1 MKNPVCEEL
10 AIFQSKDSEHE
21 NLRLWYIVNSVL
33 NAFLAISAI
42 TLNSVTVQALRKTS
56 SLPKPLKALLL
67 NLAVSDLG
75 IGLLVEPFYFG
86 LLVNWLQGGGS
97 TAATCAT
104 FLSTLY
110 LLSAASC
117 LGVMALSV
125 DRFLAV
131 HLHLRYEEL
140 VTHKRVFAVMIS
152 IWMFSA
158 FLSLFYL
165 WVSTNTFYLLIS
177 VIGVVYLVLSPMLYF
192 KIYFAVRRHKNQIRA
207 LQIQV
212 AQVGQRANA
221 ARLRKSAVGVFYVYL
236 AFLLCYLPKL
246 SSFAVVV
253 ISGFSFGVKVFF
265 SFSTTLLFFNSSLNP
280 VIYCWKM
287 RHIRRA
293 VLDMVRNIFPSH
305 N

>member
-67 NLAVSDLG
+67 NLAISDLA

-86 LLVNWLQGGGS
+86 LLVNWLEGGSS

-140 VTHKRVFAVMIS
+140 VTHERVVAVMIS

-158 FLSLFYL
+158 FLSLLYL
-165 WVSTNTFYLLIS
+165 WVSTNTFYL
-177 VIGVVYLVLSPMLYF
+177 
-192 KIYFAVRRHKNQIRA
+192 
-207 LQIQV
+207 
-212 AQVGQRANA
+212 
-221 ARLRKSAVGVFYVYL
+221 
-236 AFLLCYLPKL
+236 
-246 SSFAVVV
+246 
-253 ISGFSFGVKVFF
+253 
-265 SFSTTLLFFNSSLNP
+265 
-280 VIYCWKM
+280 
-287 RHIRRA
+287 
-293 VLDMVRNIFPSH
+293 
-305 N
+305 

>member
-67 NLAVSDLG
+67 NLAISDLG

-86 LLVNWLQGGGS
+86 LLVNWLQGGSS

-140 VTHKRVFAVMIS
+140 ACDSQTSFCCYDLNMDVQYIS
-152 IWMFSA
+152 FVILLMG
-158 FLSLFYL
+158 LQE
-165 WVSTNTFYLLIS
+165 YLLPADFR
-177 VIGVVYLVLSPMLYF
+177 YW
-192 KIYFAVRRHKNQIRA
+192 
-207 LQIQV
+207 
-212 AQVGQRANA
+212 
-221 ARLRKSAVGVFYVYL
+221 
-236 AFLLCYLPKL
+236 
-246 SSFAVVV
+246 
-253 ISGFSFGVKVFF
+253 
-265 SFSTTLLFFNSSLNP
+265 SSLP
-280 VIYCWKM
+280 RFVTDALFQDLFC
-287 RHIRRA
+287 RA
-293 VLDMVRNIFPSH
+293 APQKSNSRPSGTSSTGWPKSKCR
-305 N
+305 